1 MLHLSSYEWGI
12 SGEPYSMT
20 LSEEN
25 YRKFVESG
33 FIYIVKTVPV
43 GFIKSIE
50 EAVKS
55 AALVPCH
62 VFFNRLSSWEQDT
75 VKLKSISYT
84 AQTEFSAERA
94 EQEKIR
100 VNFFYEY
107 LKEIDPKM
115 SVLEIAL
122 KNDINR
128 ALKIK

>member
-1 MLHLSSYEWGI
+1 MLHLLSYEWGI

-33 FIYIVKTVPV
+33 FIYIVKTIPA
-43 GFIKSIE
+43 GFIKPLE

-55 AALVPCH
+55 AAHVPCH
-62 VFFNRLSSWEQDT
+62 VYFKRLHSWEQDT

-84 AQTEFSAERA
+84 TPIKFSAEKA
-94 EQEKIR
+94 EQEMVR
-100 VNFFYEY
+100 VDFFYEY
-107 LKEIDPKM
+107 LKETDSKM
-115 SVLEIAL
+115 SALAIAL
-122 KNDINR
+122 KNDIER